1 MISLPQVNYQ
11 LGVLLQVPKEKPLP
25 PQLLQPNSKVKIKSD
40 RSGDGIILGD
50 DVVWNPAALP
60 NGHVVL
66 IGASGS
72 GKTQTLKAIA
82 YELPK
87 LFPSVRLIIVDFHGD
102 LELPNETYYP
112 LDMESPHGINP
123 LTIDLDTKGGGP
135 NLQAIAIATVLKRAL
150 TMGANQ
156 EGLVIEIIN
165 NCYLSRGIK
174 QDDIKTWTKTP
185 PTFADMK
192 AEIESRI
199 ESGCKESQK
208 LALKLAATF
217 QYGIFDKP
225 QPPLN
230 TPIIRFDLSAL
241 GKVPGLSAIATEALV
256 KQVMDSHRLMGE
268 TNDKIPR
275 TYVCVDEAKEVKYS
289 RSIKIL
295 LGDGRKFGLCA
306 ILASQRDAEISDEAI
321 ANSSTKIVLPVDQT
335 EVGRVAKRFRF
346 AENLVA
352 QLQPLEALVRMGT
365 IGQKCK
371 IKPYYERIN

>member
-1 MISLPQVNYQ
+1 MAKP
-11 LGVLLQVPKEKPLP
+11 KPLP
-25 PQLLQPNSKVKIKSD
+25 PQLLQPNSRVIVKSSN
-40 RSGDGIILGD
+40 SGDGIILGD
-50 DVVWNPAALP
+50 DVVWNPATLP

-72 GKTQTLKAIA
+72 GKTQTLKALA

-87 LFPSVRLIIVDFHGD
+87 LFPSVRLIIIDFHGD
-102 LELPNETYYP
+102 LELPNEVYYP
-112 LDMESPHGINP
+112 LDMESPYGINP

-150 TMGANQ
+150 IMGANQ

-174 QDDIKTWTKTP
+174 QDDIKTWTLTP

-225 QPPLN
+225 QPSLDS
-230 TPIIRFDLSAL
+230 PIIRFDLSAL
-241 GKVPGLSAIATEALV
+241 GKVPGLSAIAAESLI
-256 KQVMDSHRLMGE
+256 KQLMDSHRLMGE
-268 TNDKIPR
+268 TSDKIPR
-275 TYVCVDEAKEVKYS
+275 TYVCVDEAKEIKTS
-289 RSIKIL
+289 PSIKL
-295 LGDGRKFGLCA
+295 LLMDGRKYALNA
-306 ILASQRDAEISDEAI
+306 ILASQRDCHISDDVI
-321 ANSSTKIVLPVDQT
+321 ANSATKIILRVDQT
-335 EVGRVAKRFRF
+335 EVNKVAKRYRF
-346 AENLVA
+346 SEHLLAELEP
-352 QLQPLEALVRMGT
+352 LQALIRFGKDGYKAN
-365 IGQKCK
+365 I
-371 IKPYYERIN
+371 IPYYKRIK